1 MKNNRNRHQFWLF
14 PACCLAGIIIALLMG
29 VLSWS
34 PAIAQGK
41 SVPMTAFSATVASPR
56 SELSLISHPQDYSG
70 ELLAAKS
77 PERVKKITTSVS
89 KAPIILDGRELF
101 LLSQAGDY
109 PAEFRAEWINTQLKQ
124 AAQSSVPVTVKVEE
138 RNQLPTILL
147 NDQYLLTVTQLD
159 AIDGMTPTEQA
170 DIWAKQIQQALQQAQ
185 QERSADF
192 IQQALIQVGA
202 MVMFALA
209 LHWFLGHIWRHYI
222 VSGLQRVMPV
232 PANSSPDSHKLM
244 DVLLNLTLASARMGL
259 WLATIFNITNLFPLT
274 RQWIYRLTN
283 SLGATFT
290 SPILTLSQNDYT
302 VTDLLILMAL
312 LFGVVFISGIATN
325 LVRSRILGLTGFNR
339 GAQEAVAVIIKYSL
353 IILGTLVVLQIWGLD
368 ISSLTILA
376 SALGVGI
383 GFGFQDIAKNFGSGL
398 VLIFERPIQVGDF
411 IEVGT
416 YMGTVERIGAR
427 STLIRTLN
435 NVSIIVPNSRF
446 LETEVINWSHH
457 NPVSRLK
464 LPVGVAYGSDID
476 RVKLALLD
484 ATRDHEGV
492 LPFPAPQILFK
503 DFGESYLN
511 FELLVWTKEPSKQY
525 ILKSDIYFRIEEI
538 FRQRDIQ
545 IPFPQRD
552 LHLHSEDFPLSL
564 SPELER
570 ILSRLLER
578 LGNQQNGTSDVR
590 KKAEHDRIER
600 D

>member
-1 MKNNRNRHQFWLF
+1 MKNNRNRHQFWLL
-14 PACCLAGIIIALLMG
+14 PACCIAGIAMALLLG
-29 VLSWS
+29 LLSRS

-41 SVPMTAFSATVASPR
+41 SAPITAFSATVTSPG

-70 ELLAAKS
+70 KLLAAKTT
-77 PERVKKITTSVS
+77 ERVKKIVSSVS

-159 AIDGMTPTEQA
+159 AIDGMTATEQA
-170 DIWAKQIQQALQQAQ
+170 EIWAKQIQQALQQAQ

-192 IQQALIQVGA
+192 MQEALIQVSA

-209 LHWFLGHIWRHYI
+209 LHWFLGHIWRQYI
-222 VSGLQRVMPV
+222 VSGLQRLMPV
-232 PANSSPDSHKLM
+232 PAGSSPDSHKLM

-302 VTDLLILMAL
+302 VTDILILMAL

-325 LVRSRILGLTGFNR
+325 LVKSRILGLTGFNR

-411 IEVGT
+411 IEIGT

-435 NVSIIVPNSRF
+435 NISIIVPNSRF

-464 LPVGVAYGSDID
+464 LPVGVEYGSDMKK
-476 RVKLALLD
+476 VKQALLD
-484 ATRDHEGV
+484 ATKDHEGV

-503 DFGESYLN
+503 GFGESYLD

-525 ILKSDIYFRIEEI
+525 LLKSDIYFRIEEL
-538 FRQRDIQ
+538 FREQDIK
-545 IPFPQRD
+545 IPFPQQD
-552 LHLHSEDFPLSL
+552 LHLHSEDLPLSL

-570 ILSRLLER
+570 LISRLLER
-578 LGNQQNGTSDVR
+578 LGNQQNGSSDVI
-590 KKAEHDRIER
+590 KNAERDRIER